1 MYHTEGA
8 GGGHAPDIIRCNGE
22 PHCLPSSTNPTNP
35 FTRNA
40 FDEHLDMMML
50 CHQLSPDVPED
61 VAFAD
66 SRLRP
71 QTMAAEDV
79 LHDLGAISMMG
90 SDSEG
95 MGRVAEVVLR
105 TWQLAAKMKDERGP
119 LAGEPYANADNARIL
134 RYIAKYTINAARTFG
149 IDAYIGSLE
158 PGKMAD
164 IVLWQ
169 PAFFGVKPAMVIKG
183 GMMAWGPMGDA
194 AVVGRDGVGALDA
207 QRGLRA
213 PPRAGRRPGRP
224 ARHRDPA
231 SAARRHP
238 EADQARHAAQ
248 RRLPRY
254 PRRFAILRGLRRRRL
269 GGVGA
274 GRDGRAEPRLYA
286 ALIPR
291 SSDKDSSASIST
303 LPTRSAICRS
313 PCQFS
318 SM

>member
-1 MYHTEGA
+1 
-8 GGGHAPDIIRCNGE
+8 
-22 PHCLPSSTNPTNP
+22 
-35 FTRNA
+35 
-40 FDEHLDMMML
+40 MMML
-50 CHQLSPDVPED
+50 CHELSPDVPED

-119 LAGEPYANADNARIL
+119 LAHEPYADADNARIL

-194 AVVGRDGVGALDA
+194 AGALGHVEPNIMRPSWGA
-207 QRGLRA
+207 TGSA
-213 PPRAGRRPGRP
+213 PSTLNAAFVHRHALDGDLAGRHDIAIPLLPLGETRKLTK
-224 ARHRDPA
+224 RDMLHNDAYPDIRVDSQTFEVFVDGDLAA
-231 SAARRHP
+231 SEPVETVALSRA
-238 EADQARHAAQ
+238 
-248 RRLPRY
+248 Y
-254 PRRFAILRGLRRRRL
+254 MLR
-269 GGVGA
+269 
-274 GRDGRAEPRLYA
+274 
-286 ALIPR
+286 
-291 SSDKDSSASIST
+291 
-303 LPTRSAICRS
+303 
-313 PCQFS
+313 
-318 SM
+318 